1 MRAHRE
7 RILLE
12 LQPDTGALNIMVRT
26 ELRGEQLSS
35 LSWLVFAAVDTLVK
49 DWYNLNVTTLVPCT
63 HCLSLDSPTP
73 FMFPL
78 EKCQQ
83 AAASPNNS
91 FLHCPNGTSDSRF
104 PIQHSRLLP
113 IS

>member
-1 MRAHRE
+1 
-7 RILLE
+7 LE
-12 LQPDTGALNIMVRT
+12 LQPEIGALNIMVRT

-35 LSWLVFAAVDTLVK
+35 LSWLVFAAVDTLVR

-83 AAASPNNS
+83 AAASPNTS
-91 FLHCPNGTSDSRF
+91 FLHCPNGNV
-104 PIQHSRLLP
+104 HA
-113 IS
+113 